1 MQVCSSTAAVASGA
15 VSHRFGEDAGR
26 VTSSALCAVG
36 STVGAVH
43 NVASLGRRGLV
54 TNVTKCAATGVA
66 KTVAADDAW
75 EEWPARRPVPML
87 LSKWLLP
94 SRMVWNTSELRL
106 KWPNWTLTLSLLG
119 CPSFGESA

>member
-75 EEWPARRPVPML
+75 ELYDLIDDPFETRDLAAAGGDEPQSAL
-87 LSKWLLP
+87 AD
-94 SRMVWNTSELRL
+94 LRAWVL
-106 KWPNWTLTLSLLG
+106 AGNFS
-119 CPSFGESA
+119 CECFQC

>member
-87 LSKWLLP
+87 LSNHSEGDFLLVSSAARPP
-94 SRMVWNTSELRL
+94 SRHT
-106 KWPNWTLTLSLLG
+106 
-119 CPSFGESA
+119 A